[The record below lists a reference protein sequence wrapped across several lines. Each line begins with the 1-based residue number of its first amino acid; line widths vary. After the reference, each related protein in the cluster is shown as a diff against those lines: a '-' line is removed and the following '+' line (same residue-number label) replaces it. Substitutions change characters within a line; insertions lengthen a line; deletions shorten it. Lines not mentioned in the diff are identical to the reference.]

1 MNTHSS
7 VAPRPAN
14 LTVIGLGP
22 GSPALLTPQ
31 ALHALTRCQV
41 LVGYNAYVALVDPAV
56 QAGKE
61 IIATGMMG
69 EVERAKAAIATAY
82 SGKDT
87 VVVCSGDPGIYALA
101 GLVLELLEAE
111 GPAGTGINFTVVPGV
126 PAVCAAAALL
136 GAPLMHD
143 FACISL
149 SDLLTPIA
157 SIEKRLQAAFAAD
170 FVTVLY
176 NPRSKR
182 RQSHLPTALAIAG
195 QHLPANTP
203 VGIARMVARPEQE
216 VRIEPLGAVNIDA
229 IDMFSL
235 LIIGNSQTRI
245 VPGTGP
251 APLAWAHGA
260 RMLTPRGY
268 KEKYAAKM

>member
-1 MNTHSS
+1 MNTH
-7 VAPRPAN
+7 APAAPPLAS

-22 GSPALLTPQ
+22 GNPALLTPQ
-31 ALHALTRCQV
+31 ALHALTQCQV

-69 EVERAKAAIATAY
+69 EVERAKAAITAAY

-101 GLVLELLEAE
+101 GLVLELLEAD
-111 GPAGTGINFTVVPGV
+111 GPASAGIHFTVVPGV

-157 SIEKRLQAAFAAD
+157 TIEKRLHAAFAAD

-182 RQSHLPTALAIAG
+182 RQTHLPTALAIAA
-195 QHLPANTP
+195 QHLPAQTP

-216 VRIEPLGAVNIDA
+216 ARIEPLAAVNIEA

-245 VPGTGP
+245 VPGTG
-251 APLAWAHGA
+251 ATPLAWAHGA

-268 KEKYAAKM
+268 KDKYAAKM